1 MKRISKSAVA
11 VSISALGL
19 LAVGCAG
26 TSMTIP
32 DSYEHLTVEQKSWRD
47 ERGVIS
53 CKEHAEFP
61 GCSDNPNY
69 GYVYPDDNTAFT
81 IENTPGASEIT
92 SGSVDVVR

>member
-1 MKRISKSAVA
+1 MNRISKSAVA

-53 CKEHAEFP
+53 CKEHAKFP

-92 SGSVDVVR
+92 SGSVDIVR